1 MFRKSGLFRKSVLLL
16 GLRWVLGTLFSQH
29 FPNIFPT
36 KYGFGTVY
44 VFWATPPKNPTK
56 PNILLEKCWVQSTLF
71 CVLFRSPILWCTRFR
86 GRAREGSA
94 GGPGRFRGK
103 VPRKL
108 GKVPREGSGRCR
120 GRARKVP
127 RRARE
132 GSAGSFRGSPGRFRG
147 RAREGSAGRE
157 GFVAGARGRALGK
170 VLREGSGARERSR
183 EGSAGGLGKVRGGV
197 LFLGVNERTI
207 LGLQSAAKPP
217 CGPRRS
223 PLSGLRNA
231 LWEDYY
237 SGVASE
243 KGQYSFI
250 KGSDLGTETFAGPLT
265 HTRRSC
271 CHCARAFKESSRNIA
286 VAL

>member
-16 GLRWVLGTLFSQH
+16 GLRWALGTLFSQH

-44 VFWATPPKNPTK
+44 VFWATPPPKNPTK

-94 GGPGRFRGK
+94 GRFRG
-103 VPRKL
+103 
-108 GKVPREGSGRCR
+108 S
-120 GRARKVP
+120 
-127 RRARE
+127 
-132 GSAGSFRGSPGRFRG
+132 SGRFRG
-147 RAREGSAGRE
+147 RAREGSAGGPGRFRGGLGKVPREVSAEAREGSAGWLGKAPRE

-243 KGQYSFI
+243 EGQYSFI